1 MYKDLND
8 NELIYMIN
16 DGDEYI
22 ELLLKKYSGI
32 IRNICQKYKK
42 IGHDVGYELDDL
54 IQIANIS
61 LIRSITTFKET
72 KNILFYTY
80 AVRCIENNIRTELRL
95 ELCNCRKVLNESFSY
110 NKIYKDS
117 DVEMINFFQ
126 DDKALN
132 PIDCLII
139 DEMKNK
145 YNQIINELPIEVAVA
160 YEMRIC
166 GFSVKEIS
174 TFLQTDSRNIYYYFR
189 YAKNRLCLN

>member
-22 ELLLKKYSGI
+22 ELLLKKYNGI
-32 IRNICQKYKK
+32 IKNICQKYKK
-42 IGHDVGYELDDL
+42 IGHAVGYELDDL

-61 LIRSITTFKET
+61 LIRAITTYKEN

-80 AVRCIENNIRTELRL
+80 AVHCIENNIRTELRL
-95 ELCNCRKVLNESFSY
+95 ELCNCRKILNESVSY
-110 NKIYKDS
+110 NKTYKDTGL
-117 DVEMINFFQ
+117 EMINFFQ
-126 DDKALN
+126 DDKALD
-132 PIDCLII
+132 PIDYLII
-139 DEMKNK
+139 DEMQNK
-145 YNQIINELPIEVAVA
+145 YSKIINELPIEVAVA

-174 TFLQTDSRNIYYYFR
+174 NFLQTDARNIYYYFR
-189 YAKNRLCLN
+189 CVKNRLCLN